1 VRLDASG
8 AEHDDGVTNA
18 FFFELDERID
28 VFGDDANGPRGSAG
42 QELEIFVR
50 GFRGVL
56 GLGTLSVGHGCFLQ
70 FECALIVGR
79 GRGGGNA
86 FGVAGVELNTLGE
99 IGEFVKTMAR
109 LAGIFSIAVLAV
121 PRAFAQ
127 APAGPLSPQPGVAIQ
142 KGPAIKVRTVL
153 VNTPVTVRNEKG
165 EMVHDLEEPDF
176 RITDN
181 GVPQKITHFDLGG
194 DPISLVVVVET
205 SSRIASALPQI
216 RKSGIL
222 ISQVVTGPTGEGAVV
237 GFDDEV
243 KTLLDFTNSS
253 DAMEKAM
260 SGLQEGS
267 GGTKLFAAMSKG
279 VELLSARP
287 EVSETE
293 LGHRRVMLVIAEA
306 HDSGSEEKLGE
317 VLRRAQLANV
327 TIYAVG
333 ISSTKADLKRKPDY
347 QPPPRAT
354 PEGTFGEPPPPGTI
368 QTPTTDANNQGGG
381 NLLALAVWAVMH
393 AKDQVTAHQLEIAAA
408 ATGGQHVSTWKDR
421 TIEKVIDEMG
431 GELHS
436 QYTLTYTPSGEA
448 TAGYHEISVTVSQE
462 KARGL
467 KARARPGYYLGVPES

>member
-1 VRLDASG
+1 MKSRLEKFAG
-8 AEHDDGVTNA
+8 ACA
-18 FFFELDERID
+18 FAAIAL
-28 VFGDDANGPRGSAG
+28 RG
-42 QELEIFVR
+42 
-50 GFRGVL
+50 
-56 GLGTLSVGHGCFLQ
+56 
-70 FECALIVGR
+70 
-79 GRGGGNA
+79 
-86 FGVAGVELNTLGE
+86 
-99 IGEFVKTMAR
+99 
-109 LAGIFSIAVLAV
+109 
-121 PRAFAQ
+121 AFAQ
-127 APAGPLSPQPGVAIQ
+127 APAGPITPQPDVTIQ
-142 KGPAIKVRTVL
+142 KAPAAIRVRTVL

-165 EMVHDLEEPDF
+165 EMVHDLEETDF

-205 SSRIASALPQI
+205 SSRIASSLPHI
-216 RKSGIL
+216 RKAGIL
-222 ISQVVTGPTGEGAVV
+222 VSQVVSGPTGEGAVV
-237 GFDDEV
+237 GFDDQV
-243 KTLLDFTNSS
+243 NTLLDFTNSS

-267 GGTKLFAAMSKG
+267 SGTKLFEAMSKG
-279 VELLSARP
+279 VELLSGRP

-347 QPPPRAT
+347 QPPPTAT
-354 PEGTFGEPPPPGTI
+354 PEGTTGMPPPPGTV
-368 QTPTTDANNQGGG
+368 QTPTTDANNQGQGG
-381 NLLALAVWAVMH
+381 SLLALAVWAVMH

-421 TIEKVIDEMG
+421 TIEKVLDEMG

-436 QYTLTYTPSGEA
+436 QYTLTYTPSDAA
-448 TAGYHEISVTVSQE
+448 TGGYHEIRVTVTQE
-462 KARGL
+462 KERGL
-467 KARARPGYYLGVPES
+467 KVRARPGYYLGAPES